1 MENGKMLV
9 TKVTIDGVERE
20 KDEYGRF
27 RCLKCGKF
35 EAKRKPGRDPNKYCD
50 GCAKEIKKGNLK
62 KGETHS
68 KPPKV
73 KTEKV
78 ISTREENT
86 VYGFV
91 MTPAGDY
98 IPIVSEE
105 EKVFYEERRDT
116 ILKNYDFSGAELDL
130 LKTFLQLALE
140 EKRLESISLNR
151 SDPRLIKSL
160 MNVSEMKVKI
170 QQSLGITRDQRI
182 ERTEAETVEGA
193 VESII
198 ARFKK
203 FREEN
208 KDRFV
213 WRCKKCGSKN
223 VESRINPDYK
233 NVVADKDITQV
244 IECTPTLK
252 EDNK

>member
-1 MENGKMLV
+1 MEV
-9 TKVTIDGVERE
+9 TKVIIDGVERE

-35 EAKRKPGRDPNKYCD
+35 EAKRKPGREPNKYCAPC
-50 GCAKEIKKGNLK
+50 GKEVKASNLK
-62 KGETHS
+62 TGDRHA
-68 KPPKV
+68 KPPRERK
-73 KTEKV
+73 EEV
-78 ISTREENT
+78 ISVDQRPDA
-86 VYGFV
+86 YGYV
-91 MTPAGDY
+91 QTPVGDY
-98 IPIVSEE
+98 IPIISDE
-105 EKVFYEERRDT
+105 EKAFYEERRDA

-130 LKTFLQLALE
+130 LKTFLQLSLE
-140 EKRLESISLNR
+140 EKRLESISLSR

-160 MNVSEMKVKI
+160 INVAEMRVKI

-193 VESII
+193 VENII

-223 VESRINPDYK
+223 TESRINPDWK
-233 NVVADKDITQV
+233 NVLADKDIVPV

-252 EDNK
+252 EDK